1 MNLTSR
7 QKYIDA
13 MNRRSD
19 LLRQADEAASAG
31 NVEALKDFTAQAA
44 AINPEIAGYQALM
57 DQEALFADA
66 HPAAPSR
73 EAEDKAR
80 ERIETLKSTGSLS
93 FSVQDVMRD
102 VFGVRNS
109 DGDGTTLAT
118 GTLVKPTVVDP
129 NLIDAVGPLSS
140 ILDQVTVE
148 DLTGT
153 NGIIEPI
160 LMADM
165 AAKSGAVATLAGT
178 ARDASDPTFAS
189 VAIKPYEVDVTSFV
203 DRNISRLTPVAYEAK
218 IRSIAMRAMRRKAI
232 TLIYNGDGQVTPDL
246 YGIKTAVNTAGA
258 SMVKTVNV
266 SAIAAGFL
274 DDLVFG
280 YGGDEELAG
289 GARLFLNKKDL
300 QAIGALRNSEDK
312 RIYEI
317 IPDPANPN
325 TGRITEGGLIVPYT
339 IASDLDDLSTADTND
354 LTMLYGNPRN
364 YKLGLFGPY
373 TIRIDESVKAV
384 ERMNA
389 ILGDMFLGGNVI
401 IPDGFV
407 IAKKSAAAAGGTE
420 GTEGTEG

>member
-1 MNLTSR
+1 MNPTNR
-7 QKYIDA
+7 QNYMDL
-13 MNRRSD
+13 MNRRAD
-19 LLRQADEAASAG
+19 LLRQADEAAAAG
-31 NVEALKDFTAQAA
+31 NVESLKDFTAQAA
-44 AINPEIAGYQALM
+44 ALNPDIEGYQALM
-57 DQEALFADA
+57 DQEARFADK

-73 EAEDKAR
+73 EAEDLAM
-80 ERIETLKSTGSLS
+80 ERIETLKSKGSVS
-93 FSVQDVMRD
+93 FTVNEVLRD
-102 VFGVRNS
+102 VFGIRNS

-118 GTLVKPTVVDP
+118 GTLVKPTAVDP
-129 NLIDAVGPLSS
+129 NIVDGVGPLSS

-165 AAKSGAVATLAGT
+165 AAQSGAVATLAGT
-178 ARDASDPTFAS
+178 ARTASDPTFAS
-189 VAIKPYEVDVTSFV
+189 VAIKPYEVNVTSYV

-258 SMVKTVNV
+258 SMVKAVGV

-274 DDLVFG
+274 DDLVFA

-300 QAIGALRNSEDK
+300 QAIGALRNQDDK

-373 TIRIDESVKAV
+373 TIRIDESVKAI

-401 IPDGFV
+401 MPNGFI
-407 IAKKSAAAAGGTE
+407 IAKKTASADGGTE
-420 GTEGTEG
+420 GTEGTE

>member
-1 MNLTSR
+1 MNLTTR
-7 QKYIDA
+7 QKYMDA
-13 MNRRSD
+13 MARRAD
-19 LLRQADEAASAG
+19 LIAKADEKAAAG
-31 NVEALKDFTAQAA
+31 DVAGLKDYNAQIAELNPEIEAYKALMDEESRFAQAA
-44 AINPEIAGYQALM
+44 
-57 DQEALFADA
+57 
-66 HPAAPSR
+66 PAPNR
-73 EAEDKAR
+73 EAEDRAR
-80 ERIETLKSTGSLS
+80 DRMETFLNKGSIS
-93 FSVQDVMRD
+93 FSVKDVLRD
-102 VFGVRNS
+102 VFGIRNT

-118 GTLVKPTVVDP
+118 GTLVKPTEVDP
-129 NLIDAVGPLSS
+129 SIIDAVGPLSS
-140 ILDQVTVE
+140 ILEQVTVE
-148 DLTGT
+148 DLTGMT
-153 NGIIEPI
+153 SLIEPI
-160 LMADM
+160 LVSDM

-189 VAIKPYEVDVTSFV
+189 VAIKPYEVNVTSLV
-203 DRNISRLTPVAYEAK
+203 DRNISRLTPVQYEAK

-232 TLIYNGDGQVTPDL
+232 SLIYNGDGQVTPDL
-246 YGIKTAVNTAGA
+246 YGIKTAVNTAG
-258 SMVKTVNV
+258 SPMVKAVNIT
-266 SAIAAGFL
+266 AIAAGFL
-274 DDLVFG
+274 DDLVFA

-300 QAIGALRNSEDK
+300 QAIGALRNQDDK

-373 TIRIDESVKAV
+373 TIRIDESVKAL

-401 IPDGFV
+401 VPDGFV
-407 IAKKSAAAAGGTE
+407 IAKKAAAAAGGTE
-420 GTEGTEG
+420 GTEGTE

>member
-44 AINPEIAGYQALM
+44 ALNPEIEGYQALM
-57 DQEALFADA
+57 DQEARFAEA
-66 HPAAPSR
+66 HPSAPSR
-73 EAEDKAR
+73 EAEDLAR
-80 ERIETLKSTGSLS
+80 ERIETLKDTGSLS
-93 FSVQDVMRD
+93 FSVKDVLRD

-165 AAKSGAVATLAGT
+165 AAQSGKIATLAGT
-178 ARDASDPTFAS
+178 ARTASDPTFAS
-189 VAIKPYEVDVTSFV
+189 VAIKPYEVDVTSMV

-246 YGIKTAVNTAGA
+246 YGIKTAVNTAGT

-274 DDLVFG
+274 DDLVFA

-300 QAIGALRNSEDK
+300 QAIGALRNTEDK

-373 TIRIDESVKAV
+373 TIRIDESVKAI
-384 ERMNA
+384 ERMNV

-407 IAKKSAAAAGGTE
+407 VAKKAAAAAGGTE
-420 GTEGTEG
+420 GTEGTE

>member
-1 MNLTSR
+1 MNMTTR
-7 QKYIDA
+7 QKYMDA
-13 MNRRSD
+13 MSRRAD

-31 NVEALKDFTAQAA
+31 NLDGLKDFTAQAA
-44 AINPEIAGYQALM
+44 ALNPEIEGYQALM
-57 DQEALFADA
+57 DQESRFTQAS
-66 HPAAPSR
+66 PVVSR
-73 EAEDKAR
+73 EAEDLAR
-80 ERIETLKSTGSLS
+80 ERMEQLQNKGSVS
-93 FSVQDVMRD
+93 FTVKDVLHD

-118 GTLVKPTVVDP
+118 GTLVKPTELDP
-129 NLIDAVGPLSS
+129 NIIDAVGPLSS
-140 ILDQVTVE
+140 ILEQVTVE

-153 NGIIEPI
+153 NGIKEPI
-160 LMADM
+160 LYSDM
-165 AAKSGAVATLAGT
+165 AAQAGSIATLAGT
-178 ARDASDPTFAS
+178 ARTASDPTFGS
-189 VAIKPYEVDVTSFV
+189 VAINPYEVNVTSLV

-232 TLIYNGDGQVTPDL
+232 SLIYNGDGQVTPEL
-246 YGIKTAVNTAGA
+246 YGIKTAVNTAGS
-258 SMVKTVNV
+258 SMVKAVGV

-274 DDLVFG
+274 DDLVFA

-289 GARLFLNKKDL
+289 GARLFLHKKDL
-300 QAIGALRNSEDK
+300 QAIGALRNQNSE

-325 TGRITEGGLIVPYT
+325 TGRITDGGLIVPYT

-373 TIRIDESVKAV
+373 TIRIDESVKAL

-401 IPDGFV
+401 VPDGFI
-407 IAKKSAAAAGGTE
+407 IAKKAASGGGGTE
-420 GTEGTEG
+420 GTEGTE